1 MKYKIFQNS
10 DKIIKFLCETLKFG
24 EKFKPNAQRIAI
36 PLPPNRTGVQ
46 RGHKCTLST
55 EGKVRENPRLATR
68 VQCPYVTCRYVNE
81 GSRSFHSYRKTPTYY
96 QGLLLS

>member
-46 RGHKCTLST
+46 GGQKCTLST

-68 VQCPYVTCRYVNE
+68 VHTAPLKL
-81 GSRSFHSYRKTPTYY
+81 RKSNRHT
-96 QGLLLS
+96 